1 MLTSSL
7 AVATVAAS
15 MARHYP
21 RNPLAL
27 SRQSLCPEFL
37 VIAKLDVEGAE
48 LQVLEACASYDSRNS
63 AGTSRHY
70 GVGPLA
76 FASTLDALREGGT
89 RLHLDV
95 KVGAVKSWAS
105 RAALLEPGFD
115 ALSVSITDG

>member
-1 MLTSSL
+1 MWREQNCRSLRHARLT
-7 AVATVAAS
+7 
-15 MARHYP
+15 
-21 RNPLAL
+21 
-27 SRQSLCPEFL
+27 
-37 VIAKLDVEGAE
+37 IVE
-48 LQVLEACASYDSRNS
+48 NS

-95 KVGAVKSWAS
+95 KVGTVKSWAS